1 MVHNRIDPPFTR
13 YLDSDGRPLGELP
26 ARAGDSDA
34 LVGLYRQM
42 LLTRLFDQ
50 KAVALQRTGRIG
62 TYAPT
67 LGQEAIGVAIGSQM
81 RAEDV
86 LVPYY
91 RDTAVQLM
99 RGVRMEDILLYWGG
113 DERGS
118 DYAEPLAAQD
128 FPICVPIATQALH
141 ACGVASAFRIRGEHR
156 VAVTTCG
163 DGATSKGDFLE
174 ALNVAGAWQL
184 PVLFVVNNNQWA
196 ISVPRRIQCGAPTL
210 AEKAVGAG
218 FPGEQVDGND
228 VLAVAERV
236 RAALERARQG
246 KGPTLLEC
254 ISYRLCDHTTA
265 DDASRYRSAEE
276 VNQAWREEPI
286 KRLRAFL
293 AGRGQWDEEREQALV
308 GECQARVQE
317 AVERFE
323 TFAAQAPQA
332 LFEHVYARWPAALE
346 EQREQ
351 LLERARGGREGPNMN
366 ERNGEAKRLALLEA
380 VNLALHRA
388 MAEDE
393 AVVVLGEDVGVNG
406 GVFRATLGLRE
417 RFGFKRVLDTPLA
430 ENMIAGLSIGMAAQ
444 GLKPVMEIQFMGF
457 IYAAMEQLVSHASR
471 LRNRTRGRLACPLVL
486 RTPMGAGIRA
496 PEHHSEA
503 TEAMF
508 AHIPGVRVLVPSS
521 PARAYGLLLAAID
534 DPDPV
539 IFLEPTRLY
548 RMNPQ
553 PLADDARRLPLD
565 SCFTLREGGDLTLV
579 SWGASV
585 HETQQAAERL
595 AQRGIEAEVIDVA
608 CLKPLDLD
616 TLEASVRKTGRCVIV
631 HEAPKSGGLGGEIA
645 ASLYERVL
653 FDLRAPIQRVAAADI
668 PPPLYRLEPLYM
680 PAVEDILAAC
690 DTVLGYA

>member
-26 ARAGDSDA
+26 AWAGDSDA

-236 RAALERARQG
+236 RAALE
-246 KGPTLLEC
+246 
-254 ISYRLCDHTTA
+254 
-265 DDASRYRSAEE
+265 ASNCWSA
-276 VNQAWREEPI
+276 P
-286 KRLRAFL
+286 
-293 AGRGQWDEEREQALV
+293 
-308 GECQARVQE
+308 
-317 AVERFE
+317 
-323 TFAAQAPQA
+323 
-332 LFEHVYARWPAALE
+332 
-346 EQREQ
+346 
-351 LLERARGGREGPNMN
+351 RGGREGPNMN

-393 AVVVLGEDVGVNG
+393 TVVVLGEDVGVNG

-668 PPPLYRLEPLYM
+668 PPPLYRLEALYM